1 MGEGSRIGGE
11 TKKRGEEG
19 GGWCSLMSIPAT
31 ISNVGTGGGGG
42 GVFSFLFKSGGETDD
57 LDGSRLV
64 GVARGEVSSGEGL
77 LRFEVPGRREM
88 GLEAREDG
96 KF

>member
-31 ISNVGTGGGGG
+31 ISNVGTGGGRGG
-42 GVFSFLFKSGGETDD
+42 GVCGKTDD
-57 LDGSRLV
+57 LDGPRLV
-64 GVARGEVSSGEGL
+64 GVARGEVSSGDGL

-88 GLEAREDG
+88 GLETREDG
-96 KF
+96 VF

>member
-1 MGEGSRIGGE
+1 M
-11 TKKRGEEG
+11 
-19 GGWCSLMSIPAT
+19 C
-31 ISNVGTGGGGG
+31 
-42 GVFSFLFKSGGETDD
+42 GETDD

-64 GVARGEVSSGEGL
+64 GVARGEVSSGDGL

-96 KF
+96 VF